1 MGPLAII
8 SIVQTLHDCRLY
20 WRITGAAESY
30 PGRMIANIGEANM
43 RDYRLSCIIAALWIG
58 ALSAPTAMTQSK
70 ELTVVTIHADRPGA
84 IINKN
89 VYGQFSEHLGSGIY
103 GGIYVGEASAIPNTR
118 GFRNDVVAA
127 LKELK
132 VPMVRWPGGCFA
144 DEYHWRDGIGPTDK
158 RAVRINSNWGGVP
171 ENNSFGTHEFFD
183 LVEMIGADAYV
194 NANVGTGSP
203 QEAAQWL
210 EYMTGDQDTTL
221 ARERKAN
228 GREKPWKVAI
238 YAMGN
243 ETWGCGGN
251 MRPEYYADVYNQYSA
266 FMKAR
271 PGSMPEL
278 LASGDHDDQTS
289 FTNSLLNS
297 VRGRMDAISLHYYTI
312 LGPRWENKDTATG
325 FSEAG
330 WINTL
335 ANTLKMD
342 GFIKAQ
348 DAIMTDFEKKHSGGA
363 PKSKMGLYVDE
374 WGTWYKPEPGSN
386 PGFLVQQNTLRD
398 ALVAAANFNIFHKY
412 ADRVRMTSIAQTIN
426 VLQAMILTDGPK
438 MILTPTY
445 HAFRMYKPFQDATS
459 LPIDIE
465 TGVYTYDKWS
475 VPQVSASAAK
485 AKDGSIVIG
494 LANLDPHKTA
504 SVSVVISGAQA
515 GQVIGELLTA
525 GTMDAHNT
533 FENPDAIHP
542 VAFDGAKLNGNKL
555 AVTLPAKSMA
565 VLKLQ

>member
-1 MGPLAII
+1 MKNCTACCMVGIGFLAMLFA
-8 SIVQTLHDCRLY
+8 STGMAQ
-20 WRITGAAESY
+20 ITNDTTMEI
-30 PGRMIANIGEANM
+30 R
-43 RDYRLSCIIAALWIG
+43 
-58 ALSAPTAMTQSK
+58 
-70 ELTVVTIHADRPGA
+70 ADQPGA

-103 GGIYVGEASAIPNTR
+103 GGIYVGETSTIPNTR
-118 GFRNDVVAA
+118 GFRNDVIGA

-144 DEYHWRDGIGPTDK
+144 DEYHWRDGIGPQDK

-194 NANVGTGSP
+194 NANVGTGTP

-210 EYMTGDQDTTL
+210 EYMTGDQDTSL
-221 ARERKAN
+221 VRERKAN
-228 GREKPWKVAI
+228 GREKPWKVSV

-251 MRPEYYADVYNQYSA
+251 MRPEYYADVYNQYA
-266 FMKAR
+266 TFMKAP
-271 PGSMPEL
+271 PGAMPEL
-278 LASGDHDDQTS
+278 LASGDHDNQTN
-289 FTNSLLNS
+289 FTAELMTN

-325 FSEAG
+325 FNEAG

-335 ANTLKMD
+335 ANTLKIE
-342 GFIKAQ
+342 GFIKTQ
-348 DAIMTDFEKKHSGGA
+348 DALLSDLESKRFGGTRQ
-363 PKSKMGLYVDE
+363 KKMGLYVDE

-386 PGFLVQQNTLRD
+386 PGFLVQQNSLRD
-398 ALVAAANFNIFHKY
+398 AVVTAANFNIFHKY
-412 ADRVRMTSIAQTIN
+412 ADRVRMTAIAQTVN

-445 HAFRMYKPFQDATS
+445 HVFHMYKPFQEAIS
-459 LPIDIE
+459 LPIDIQ
-465 TGVYTYDKWS
+465 TGTYAYDKWS
-475 VPQVSASAAK
+475 VPQVSASAAR

-494 LANLDPHKTA
+494 LTNLDPHKSA
-504 SVSVVISGAQA
+504 GVSAVLAGAQIRR
-515 GQVIGELLTA
+515 VTGEVLTA
-525 GTMDAHNT
+525 EAMDAHNT
-533 FENPDAIHP
+533 FDRPDAIHP
-542 VAFDGAKLNGNKL
+542 AAFNGAKIEGNKL
-555 AVTLPAKSMA
+555 SLTLPAKSVV

>member
-1 MGPLAII
+1 MRNHKLIYIVAI
-8 SIVQTLHDCRLY
+8 LL
-20 WRITGAAESY
+20 
-30 PGRMIANIGEANM
+30 
-43 RDYRLSCIIAALWIG
+43 
-58 ALSAPTAMTQSK
+58 
-70 ELTVVTIHADRPGA
+70 LTVLFAPAAVEAQKAATGMTIRADQSGA
-84 IINKN
+84 TINKN

-103 GGIYVGEASAIPNTR
+103 GGIYVGENSPIPNTR
-118 GFRNDVVAA
+118 GFRNDVIAA

-144 DEYHWRDGIGPTDK
+144 DEYHWRDGIGRQDK
-158 RAVRINSNWGGVP
+158 RTVRINTNWGGVP

-183 LVEMIGADAYV
+183 FIEMIGADAYV

-210 EYMTGDQDTTL
+210 EYMTGDQDTSL
-221 ARERKAN
+221 VKERKAN
-228 GREKPWKVAI
+228 GRDKPWKVSI

-251 MRPEYYADVYNQYSA
+251 MRPEYYSDVYNQYST
-266 FMKAR
+266 FMKAQ
-271 PGSMPEL
+271 PGAMPEL
-278 LASGDHDDQTS
+278 LASGDHDDQTV
-289 FTNSLLNS
+289 FTSELMKNM
-297 VRGRMDAISLHYYTI
+297 RGRMDALSLHYYTI
-312 LGPRWENKDTATG
+312 LGPQWENKDAAIG

-342 GFIKAQ
+342 GFIKNQ
-348 DAIMTDFEKKHSGGA
+348 DALITDFEQKRFGGV
-363 PKSKMGLYVDE
+363 PHKKMGLYVDE

-398 ALVAAANFNIFHKY
+398 AVVAAANFNIFHKY
-412 ADRVRMTSIAQTIN
+412 ADRVRMTAIAQTIN

-445 HAFRMYKPFQDATS
+445 HVFHMYRPFQDAVS
-459 LPIDIE
+459 LPIDIQ
-465 TGVYTYDKWS
+465 TGAYVYDKWS
-475 VPQVSASAAK
+475 VPQVSASAAR
-485 AKDGSIVIG
+485 AQDGSIVIG
-494 LANLDPHKTA
+494 LANLDPHKPA
-504 SVSVVISGAQA
+504 SVSAVIAGAQV
-515 GQVIGELLTA
+515 GLVKGEVLMA
-525 GTMDAHNT
+525 DVMDAHNT

-542 VAFDGAKLNGNKL
+542 VVFDGAKLAGNKL
-555 AVTLPAKSMA
+555 SVILPAKSVV